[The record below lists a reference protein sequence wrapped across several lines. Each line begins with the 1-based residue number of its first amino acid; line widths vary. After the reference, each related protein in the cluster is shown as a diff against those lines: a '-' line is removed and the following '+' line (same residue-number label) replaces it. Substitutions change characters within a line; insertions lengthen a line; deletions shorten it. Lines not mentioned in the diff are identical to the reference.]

1 MVSPDYSFDPQW
13 QPHFITELSPED
25 RCHLNGLA
33 MQEGEPIYVT
43 ALGYEDVAD
52 SWRKTKVDGG
62 VLMHVPSNEFVA
74 RDLAMPHSPRIY
86 NGEIFVLLSAKGQ
99 LAKVDPNNGKVEVL
113 AHLGGLARGMTKI
126 QNYLFIGLSKIR
138 KTSKGFRDLPIA
150 KTADKAGIIV
160 FNLETGQVEGTII
173 YPRSVDEIYDVRVM
187 PNMVRANIVTPEKE
201 VARIGITSPQFS
213 FWKIPKEDK
222 K

>member
-1 MVSPDYSFDPQW
+1 
-13 QPHFITELSPED
+13 
-25 RCHLNGLA
+25 